1 VSERENDGEEEEKKK
16 KEKKERATERK
27 RGLRG
32 MRVKNEGEDTKKKRV
47 TCQLGDVALLPR
59 HHGKLHTKKKKKEK
73 VINN

>member
-1 VSERENDGEEEEKKK
+1 MERKRRRKK
-16 KEKKERATERK
+16 KKERATERK

-59 HHGKLHTKKKKKEK
+59 HHGKLRTKKKKEK